1 MKHIE
6 KIIINNARRFGENV
20 EIDFGAGATIILAPN
35 GTGKT
40 TIFEAIEL
48 ALTGG
53 VTRLKN
59 SPDAIIRN
67 GLSEMNVRLD
77 FSEDKYCQVTYV
89 KGGNSIPK
97 GNHKELFGI
106 ENNSSLPFLFR
117 LTHFLEQRGKDWL
130 VGQDDKG
137 AGNLLSQL
145 PLGKDL
151 QHIIS
156 KKTSLIRAIG
166 TTETGAEIALSEA
179 KKKFLEF
186 EALKAKR
193 DALATETTLTPLEEI
208 VAKLT
213 PIGKLTDY
221 EEYNDEYN
229 VTLINTYFEKI
240 RVSLQQ
246 ANNTKKALVIWFST
260 LKERV
265 PLYVSNI
272 ELLSHKLVIISEHSK
287 IIAELKPIVEQTEKY
302 IQDAIVSLSSI
313 KGEIKELN
321 LAKSM
326 FENVEQKRSLIRV
339 RRTELEQNE
348 KALEGFNK
356 SQKATIESLIKNER
370 LRDQH
375 KLANDAIENK
385 RNLLYKTEQKWDS
398 QKQWQEISKINQE
411 IIDKMIPEIEKR
423 KSEYLE
429 SKSRLDNEVSE
440 ADKVYLTEKNAL
452 ESLNNASG
460 AIQDAISNIRKHL
473 ADDQRC
479 CPVCQADY
487 EPGDLIKRIE
497 ESLNALNPA
506 IPLAIKEE
514 KTASEVLEVAKEK
527 QRNENQKIL
536 DVQTKLDAEHDK
548 LKANKMKISESFLPQ
563 FLGCKTP
570 EEANTHIEEH
580 IAQITSLIIELE
592 VDRNQLE
599 PVVTIEELNN
609 ASLRKGEN
617 ERSINELTAK
627 NENSRNVIAA
637 ETADINRITESLSGK
652 EKETVLVNLSNKLIE
667 EEQKIDF
674 IQKLEATLSKN
685 EADLKKNQ
693 DYFFNENEA
702 ASKIKGS
709 LEGICTE
716 WSQAG
721 LEGQPNEEEL
731 ITKHEDVLKA
741 TDELEKAN
749 TSLNKIEQDLAS
761 WRTAEKFQDAENEVK
776 RQICDYSEKAYLD
789 FLKAIVDKKNSTL
802 LNIQEK
808 KRAVDL
814 FLSMVLSESQLIH
827 EQLNAINEPWKKLL
841 KRIVIN
847 PLISTAPLL
856 SNTTSRNKPIA
867 RTSAN
872 LHDQNVDIANI
883 ASEAQLADLQLTL
896 MLSLANKYQWTPW
909 KALLLD
915 DPTQHHDLVHASSVF
930 DVLRDY
936 IIDLD
941 YQVMLSTHDSMQ
953 AKFFQRKLENEG
965 VCSKI
970 YQLVARKDGVT
981 AERIS

>member
-1 MKHIE
+1 
-6 KIIINNARRFGENV
+6 
-20 EIDFGAGATIILAPN
+20 
-35 GTGKT
+35 
-40 TIFEAIEL
+40 
-48 ALTGG
+48 
-53 VTRLKN
+53 
-59 SPDAIIRN
+59 
-67 GLSEMNVRLD
+67 
-77 FSEDKYCQVTYV
+77 
-89 KGGNSIPK
+89 
-97 GNHKELFGI
+97 
-106 ENNSSLPFLFR
+106 
-117 LTHFLEQRGKDWL
+117 
-130 VGQDDKG
+130 
-137 AGNLLSQL
+137 
-145 PLGKDL
+145 
-151 QHIIS
+151 
-156 KKTSLIRAIG
+156 
-166 TTETGAEIALSEA
+166 
-179 KKKFLEF
+179 
-186 EALKAKR
+186 
-193 DALATETTLTPLEEI
+193 
-208 VAKLT
+208 
-213 PIGKLTDY
+213 
-221 EEYNDEYN
+221 
-229 VTLINTYFEKI
+229 
-240 RVSLQQ
+240 
-246 ANNTKKALVIWFST
+246 
-260 LKERV
+260 
-265 PLYVSNI
+265 
-272 ELLSHKLVIISEHSK
+272 
-287 IIAELKPIVEQTEKY
+287 
-302 IQDAIVSLSSI
+302 
-313 KGEIKELN
+313 
-321 LAKSM
+321 
-326 FENVEQKRSLIRV
+326 
-339 RRTELEQNE
+339 
-348 KALEGFNK
+348 
-356 SQKATIESLIKNER
+356 
-370 LRDQH
+370 
-375 KLANDAIENK
+375 
-385 RNLLYKTEQKWDS
+385 
-398 QKQWQEISKINQE
+398 
-411 IIDKMIPEIEKR
+411 
-423 KSEYLE
+423 
-429 SKSRLDNEVSE
+429 
-440 ADKVYLTEKNAL
+440 
-452 ESLNNASG
+452 
-460 AIQDAISNIRKHL
+460 
-473 ADDQRC
+473 
-479 CPVCQADY
+479 
-487 EPGDLIKRIE
+487 
-497 ESLNALNPA
+497 
-506 IPLAIKEE
+506 
-514 KTASEVLEVAKEK
+514 
-527 QRNENQKIL
+527 
-536 DVQTKLDAEHDK
+536 
-548 LKANKMKISESFLPQ
+548 
-563 FLGCKTP
+563 
-570 EEANTHIEEH
+570 
-580 IAQITSLIIELE
+580 
-592 VDRNQLE
+592 
-599 PVVTIEELNN
+599 
-609 ASLRKGEN
+609 
-617 ERSINELTAK
+617 
-627 NENSRNVIAA
+627 
-637 ETADINRITESLSGK
+637 LSGK

-776 RQICDYSEKAYLD
+776 KQICDYSEKAYLD

>member
-6 KIIINNARRFGENV
+6 KTIINNARRFGKNV

-59 SPDAIIRN
+59 SPDAIIRD

-89 KGGNSIPK
+89 KGGNSILK

-106 ENNSSLPFLFR
+106 ENNSSLPYLFR

-130 VGQDDKG
+130 VEQDDKS

-166 TTETGAEIALSEA
+166 KTETEAEIALSEA
-179 KKKFLEF
+179 RKKFLEF
-186 EALKAKR
+186 EALIAKR
-193 DALATETTLTPLEEI
+193 DALATETTFTSLKEI

-213 PIGKLTDY
+213 PISKLTDY
-221 EEYNDEYN
+221 EEYDDEYN

-246 ANNTKKALVIWFST
+246 ANNTKKALVIRLNT

-265 PLYVSNI
+265 QLYISNI
-272 ELLSHKLVIISEHSK
+272 ELLSHKQVIISEHSK
-287 IIAELKPIVEQTEKY
+287 KIAELKPIVEQTRKD
-302 IQDAIVSLSSI
+302 IQDAIVSLSDI

-321 LAKSM
+321 SAKSM
-326 FENVEQKRSLIRV
+326 FENVEQKRALIRV
-339 RRTELEQNE
+339 KRAELEQNE
-348 KALEGFNK
+348 KALDKLIK
-356 SQKATIESLIKNER
+356 SQKETVDYLIKNER

-385 RNLLYKTEQKWDS
+385 KNLLTKAEQKRDS
-398 QKQWQEISKINQE
+398 QKHWQEISKINQE
-411 IIDKMIPEIEKR
+411 IIDKIIPEIEKR
-423 KSEYLE
+423 KREYLE
-429 SKSRLDNEVSE
+429 SKSRLDNEVSKASE
-440 ADKVYLTEKNAL
+440 VYLTKKNAL

-460 AIQDAISNIRKHL
+460 AIQDAVSNIRKHL
-473 ADDQRC
+473 ADGQRC
-479 CPVCQADY
+479 CPVCHADY

-497 ESLNALNPA
+497 ESLNVLNPA
-506 IPLAIKEE
+506 IPLAIEDE
-514 KTASEVLEVAKEK
+514 KNASVDLELAKEK
-527 QRNENQKIL
+527 QRNEHQKLL
-536 DVQTKLDAEHDK
+536 DIQTKLDVEHDK

-563 FLGCKTP
+563 FLGCNTP
-570 EEANTHIEEH
+570 EEANKHIEEQ

-592 VDRNQLE
+592 TNRNQLE
-599 PVVTIEELNN
+599 PEVTIEELNN
-609 ASLRKGEN
+609 ANLKKKEN
-617 ERSINELTAK
+617 ERFINELTVK
-627 NENSRNVIAA
+627 NENLRNVITT
-637 ETADINRITESLSGK
+637 ETADINNINESLSGK
-652 EKETVLVNLSNKLIE
+652 DKETVLENLSNKSIE
-667 EEQKIDF
+667 EGQKIDF

-685 EADLKKNQ
+685 EAELKKSQ
-693 DYFFNENEA
+693 DSFFNENEA
-702 ASKIKGS
+702 VSKIKGS
-709 LEGICTE
+709 QEGICTE

-721 LEGQPNEEEL
+721 LEGKPNEEEL
-731 ITKHEDVLKA
+731 KTKQKVVSKSI
-741 TDELEKAN
+741 DEFEKAN
-749 TSLNKIEQDLAS
+749 ISLNTIEQELTC
-761 WRTAEKFQDAENEVK
+761 WRTAEKFQDAENEIK
-776 RQICDYSEKAYLD
+776 KQIGDYSEEAYLE
-789 FLKAIVDKKNSTL
+789 FLKTSLDKKNSTVL
-802 LNIQEK
+802 KIQEK
-808 KRAVDL
+808 KKAVDL
-814 FLSMVLSESQLIH
+814 FLSNVTSESEQIN
-827 EQLNAINEPWKKLL
+827 EQLNSINEPWKRLL

-856 SNTTSRNKPIA
+856 SNTISRNQQIA
-867 RTSAN
+867 KTSATI
-872 LHDQNVDIANI
+872 HKQNIAVANI
-883 ASEAQLADLQLTL
+883 ASEAQLTDLQLTL
-896 MLSLANKYQWTPW
+896 MLSMANKYQWTPW

-941 YQVMLSTHDSMQ
+941 YQVMLSTHDSIQ

-965 VCSKI
+965 VKSKI

-981 AERIS
+981 AERMS